1 MSGERHAVDI
11 VVNAQ
16 DNASKTLGGILG
28 SLGGSAVKF
37 GALAKV
43 GSMATQTLV
52 NGMKN
57 FAKSSVQTGM
67 DFSAAMSE
75 VGAISGASSKDMQ
88 VLTATAREM
97 GASTQFS
104 ATEAADGLKYMAM
117 AGWDTQQMV
126 SGLPG
131 ILDLAAASGE
141 SLGTTSDIVTDALTA
156 FGMQA
161 SDSGHFA
168 DVLAMASNKANTNVS
183 MLGESFKYVAPVA
196 GALGYSAEDTS
207 VALGLMANSGIKAS
221 AAGTALRTTLT
232 NMANPTDA
240 MKGAMDQLGLSLTNA
255 DGSMKSLG
263 EVTTDIQKAFSGLTE
278 EQKAQY
284 AATIAGKEGM
294 SGFLAI
300 ANATEKD
307 TNKLRDAIYNC
318 DGAAKDMAATMND
331 NLAGDITK
339 LQSAWQGLQIELF
352 TAVEPALRQVV
363 QAITSTVI
371 PAISDLLS
379 WLTGLNLG
387 DAFKNFDPKPLI
399 GIATAAGVALVAIK
413 GFDFLKSFNPFS
425 IFGNR
430 GKTTFTQLGAGLGN
444 LVQKSLKG
452 VGDLVKGVQVGFGQ
466 MSSAMMKGFGVMMK
480 TLSTINPAGLLSI
493 AGVVSIVV
501 AAFLALAACK
511 DIVLPFL
518 QGLSDIITGF
528 LNGALQALA
537 NMLVT
542 LSPIL
547 VTLGQAFAATAPFIE
562 ALGTAI
568 AAVATGIGE
577 AVATIITAL
586 TPIVETI
593 GNVFVQCVQIV
604 SNAIVQIVQALA
616 PFIPNLESIVQS
628 VSQAITSIC
637 DSFNTLVT
645 SIVPI
650 LQEAQNVIE
659 QFGDSI
665 SQVLDS
671 AGGVIEDFGNAVSSV
686 LDSVAGIFD
695 SIGNAALNAGKG
707 FNQLATGIGKLVAMP
722 LGDLSGTL
730 IATAGGLSAIAGSV
744 GGLGDSGAQIQAL
757 ATGLLMLSN
766 NVTSIV
772 SASAMMPQVVAQF
785 QTLTNL
791 SGPLLTASASLQA
804 FATSVISA
812 SASMISAGVG
822 FAMISAMALQAV
834 SGLSVLGSAGN
845 LVASAMAMISS
856 STSSVSSSIGSF
868 ASTTASSFSQVGSQA
883 SSMGSFVVSAMS
895 IMASAFASGV
905 SRAKSY
911 LSQLIQAMMQTAS
924 RAGSVGRQ
932 TGSLYS
938 SGLRSGLSSAVGV
951 ARSMVNSIISAFS
964 SASSRAYSTGYNIGA
979 GLANG
984 MAASLGR
991 VTSVAAQLANA
1002 AAKATAAAAK
1012 VHSPS
1017 RVFADIGRFF
1027 GKGLAVGIDKTQGLV
1042 EKASEALVAIPAMVQ
1057 GRMNDFAFAGHT
1069 YFSGA
1074 VNQSFQVP
1082 EEQKVIIVQ
1091 MDVNGREFAKA
1102 TYSDYQEVN
1111 DQTTKFRN
1119 RMKGE
1124 K

>member
-1 MSGERHAVDI
+1 MSAEKHAVDI

-52 NGMKN
+52 NGMNN

-207 VALGLMANSGIKAS
+207 IALGLMANSGIKAS

-339 LQSAWQGLQIELF
+339 LQSAWQDLQIELF

-379 WLTGLNLG
+379 WLTSLNLG

-399 GIATAAGVALVAIK
+399 GIATAAGIAIVAIK
-413 GFDFLKSFNPFS
+413 GFGFLKSFNPFS
-425 IFGNR
+425 IFGKR

-452 VGDLVKGVQVGFGQ
+452 VGDLVKGVEVGFGQ
-466 MSSAMMKGFGVMMK
+466 MSSAMMKGFGGMMK

-493 AGVVSIVV
+493 AGVVAIVV
-501 AAFLALAACK
+501 AAFLALAACQ
-511 DIVLPFL
+511 DIVLPFM
-518 QGLSDIITGF
+518 QGLADIITGL

-542 LSPIL
+542 LAPIL
-547 VTLGQAFAATAPFIE
+547 VTLGQALAATAPFIE

-568 AAVATGIGE
+568 ATVASGIGE
-577 AVATIITAL
+577 AVSMIVTAV
-586 TPIVETI
+586 TPIVEI
-593 GNVFVQCVQIV
+593 VGNVFVQLVQIV
-604 SNAIVQIVQALA
+604 ANAIVQIVQALA
-616 PFIPNLESIVQS
+616 PFMPSINEIVQG
-628 VSQAITSIC
+628 VSQAIQAIC
-637 DSFNTLVT
+637 NSFNTLISNIAPILAQVT
-645 SIVPI
+645 SLV
-650 LQEAQNVIE
+650 Q

-665 SQVLDS
+665 SQVLD
-671 AGGVIEDFGNAVSSV
+671 ATGGVIEDFGNAVSSV

-695 SIGNAALNAGKG
+695 SIGNAAVNAGKG
-707 FNQLATGIGKLVAMP
+707 FNLLADGIGKLVAMP

-730 IATAGGLSAIAGSV
+730 LATAGGLSAIALAV
-744 GGLGDSGAQIQAL
+744 GGLGNSGTQISAL
-757 ATGLLMLSN
+757 ANGLTMIAN
-766 NVTSIV
+766 NIQGIN
-772 SASAMMPQVVAQF
+772 AAAQLLPQIIAQF
-785 QTLTNL
+785 QSLTNL
-791 SGPLLTASASLQA
+791 SGPLTTASASLTA
-804 FATSVISA
+804 FASSVVSA
-812 SASMISAGVG
+812 SASMMAAGVG
-822 FAMISAMALQAV
+822 FTMLSVMAMQAVAGLSTLGNAGAIVSSAMAT
-834 SGLSVLGSAGN
+834 
-845 LVASAMAMISS
+845 ISS
-856 STSSVSSSIGSF
+856 STTMASGATAAFASSVGTSF
-868 ASTTASSFSQVGSQA
+868 ASVGSQA
-883 SSMGSFVVSAMS
+883 SSMISRIQSSMSAMT
-895 IMASAFASGV
+895 SAFTAGV
-905 SRAKSY
+905 SRAKTT
-911 LSQLIQAMMQTAS
+911 LNQLGTAMTKMAS
-924 RAGSVGRQ
+924 KASTAGSATGRNY
-932 TGSLYS
+932 TNGLS
-938 SGLRSGLSSAVGV
+938 SGLSGAVGV
-951 ARSMVNSIISAFS
+951 ARSMTGSILSALR
-964 SASSRAYSTGYNIGA
+964 SASSGAYSIGYNIGA